1 MLQIKLLFYTP
12 GPCLVASKG
21 QVHSD
26 VTLGLFRPSQLLGL
40 PRALCSGDW
49 DGSEVRVTLL
59 SAQQSSMA
67 PTAFN
72 MRSNGSLPLVR
83 PSALWE
89 SQGQNRG
96 LVFDPSGQCPHW
108 EDDG

>member
-1 MLQIKLLFYTP
+1 MDQKSEL
-12 GPCLVASKG
+12 
-21 QVHSD
+21 
-26 VTLGLFRPSQLLGL
+26 
-40 PRALCSGDW
+40 LCS
-49 DGSEVRVTLL
+49 LL
-59 SAQQSSMA
+59 NNLPWL